1 MNADRKDREGRERR
15 EAPGDTPRTR
25 ILTLIRAANEGR
37 EAVAHPGD
45 FQGWRGDVEHRDD
58 VGHGNELGKPDR
70 PSESESSA
78 VEAFARRFE
87 GAGGEVVRVPDR
99 TSARDWLGAF
109 AMDFDSVALGTGVRE
124 DLRPDRPEAE
134 SHDAAL
140 AVSAARGAVAE
151 TGSLIMD
158 ARDGRRTQLLTPT
171 HVVVLP
177 EDRVYRSLREALV
190 ELKDDLPAAV
200 GLHSGPSKSADIGQI
215 MVKGVHGPGRV
226 IAVLIREGET
236 S

>member
-1 MNADRKDREGRERR
+1 MSREQEGRGG
-15 EAPGDTPRTR
+15 PHDTARSR
-25 ILTLIRAANEGR
+25 ILTRIRTANEGR

-45 FQGWRGDVEHRDD
+45 FQGWRGQVGQGDGVGQDDEGGRDCT
-58 VGHGNELGKPDR
+58 G
-70 PSESESSA
+70 ESSHL
-78 VEAFARRFE
+78 EAFAHRFE
-87 GAGGEVVRVPDR
+87 GTGGELVRVPDR
-99 TSARDWLGAF
+99 ASAGDWLREF
-109 AMDFDSVALGTGVRE
+109 AIDFDSVALGTGVGE
-124 DLRPDRPEAE
+124 DLRPDRPTAE
-134 SHDAAL
+134 PHDAAL

-171 HVVVLP
+171 HIVMLA
-177 EDRVYRSLREALV
+177 EDRVYRSLREALIQ
-190 ELKDDLPAAV
+190 LRDDLPAAI

-226 IAVLIREGET
+226 IAVLIREGTT